1 MSIIK
6 DLPPNFKSKEVVD
19 IIKNKYGYDS
29 NVKPLVSDIGQNFL
43 VSIQDNRQFIFK
55 IANPSEKYPVL
66 EAQNQVMEIL
76 LNAKSDYQFPMIIPD
91 LQNQNIIKIK
101 SSENI
106 EFNARMLTFLPGQ
119 FLAESKKHSPKMLKS
134 LGRMLGKMDL
144 ALKDFEHPALDRY
157 WHWDLK
163 NVTDLQKYLSYIK
176 DARIRNLADYWLLQF
191 EAQVLSMIPDL
202 RISVIHHDANDHN
215 ILVNNDSEIYG
226 LIDFG
231 DMVNS
236 CTIFELGVALAYVM
250 LNQKSP
256 LESTIPVVQGYHEVF
271 PLTEKE
277 IDILF
282 YCAMA
287 RLTSSIIIAAYQNHL
302 RPDNEYLSITASPA
316 QKILIKMQS
325 ANPLLFS
332 QKYKKICQINQSK
345 SSGFVSKKILK
356 VREKHLGKSL
366 SVSYNKPIKIVRGA
380 AQYLFDEN
388 GKTYLDCVNNVTHV
402 GHCHPKIVRAANSQ
416 MSSLNT
422 NTRYLHDNIANYAQR
437 LSDLMPDP
445 LNVCFFVNSGSEA
458 NELALRLAR
467 TYTNQKDCIVL
478 DHAYHGNTTAVVEIS
493 PYKFDGPGG
502 KGPEPFIHKVPLPD
516 TYRGSIKSDEINAG
530 KKYADFLIEPI
541 NKIKE
546 NNKKPAALIFESLPG
561 VAGQIV
567 FPDNYL
573 KHAFEYARKAGAVC
587 IADEVQIGFGR
598 IGSHFWGFQTQNVVP
613 EIVTLGK
620 PIGNGHPLAAVIT
633 TKEIADAFA
642 NGMEYFN
649 TFGGNPVSC
658 AIGMAVLDVI
668 QEEELQQ
675 HALETGIYFLNQ
687 LEKLK
692 SKHKLIGD
700 VRGMGLFIGVE
711 LVTNHDT
718 LRPAVK
724 ESAFIAEEM
733 KNKGILISIDG
744 PLNNVIKIKP
754 PLVFNKENV
763 DHVAINLDKILS
775 GMN

>member
-1 MSIIK
+1 MSIINN
-6 DLPPNFKSKEVVD
+6 LPPQFSEIKIKE
-19 IIKNKYGYDS
+19 ILKNKYGLI
-29 NVKPLVSDIGQNFL
+29 VKVKQLVSDIGQNFL
-43 VSIQDNRQFIFK
+43 VSTEDQQKFIFK

-66 EAQNQVMEIL
+66 EAQNQVMNL
-76 LNAKSDYQFPMIIPD
+76 LHNAKSDFQFSSAVTD
-91 LQNQNIIKIK
+91 LNNQNIVKIR
-101 SSENI
+101 SSEKK
-106 EFNARMLTFLPGQ
+106 EFNARLLTYLPGH
-119 FLAESKKHSPKMLKS
+119 FLAEEQKPAADTLRS
-134 LGRMLGKMDL
+134 LGRMLGQMDL
-144 ALKDFEHPALDRY
+144 VLKDFEHPAFDRY

-163 NVTDLQKYLSYIK
+163 NAPDLKKYLQYIS

-191 EAQVLSMIPDL
+191 ETQVLPLIPDL
-202 RISVIHHDANDHN
+202 RKSVIHHDANDYN
-215 ILVNNDSEIYG
+215 ILINDDGKLSG

-256 LESTIPVVQGYHEVF
+256 IDATIPVVQGYNEIF
-271 PLTEKE
+271 PLTEQE

-282 YCAMA
+282 YCAVA
-287 RLTSSIIIAAYQNHL
+287 RLTSSVIVAAYQNHL

-316 QKILIKMQS
+316 QKVLIKMQS
-325 ANPLLFS
+325 VNPMLFS
-332 QKYKKICQINQSK
+332 QKYKTICHVNQSK
-345 SSGFVSKKILK
+345 SPGLVSKNILK

-366 SVSYNKPIKIVRGA
+366 SVSYKNPIKIVRGA

-388 GKTYLDCVNNVTHV
+388 GNTYLDCVNNVTHV

-502 KGPEPFIHKVPLPD
+502 KGPEPFIHKIPLPD
-516 TYRGSIKSDEINAG
+516 TYRGPIKSDEKNTG
-530 KKYADFLIEPI
+530 KRYAEYIPKVID
-541 NKIKE
+541 KIKSD
-546 NNKKPAALIFESLPG
+546 NKKPAAFIFESLPG

-567 FPDNYL
+567 FPDDYL
-573 KHAFEYARKAGAVC
+573 KHAFNYARGAGAIC

-598 IGSHFWGFQTQNVVP
+598 VGSDFWGFQTQNVIP
-613 EIVTLGK
+613 DIVTLGK

-668 QEEELQQ
+668 QEEELQK
-675 HALETGIYFLNQ
+675 HALETGIYFLNL
-687 LEKLK
+687 LEELK

-700 VRGMGLFIGVE
+700 VRGMGLFLGIE
-711 LVTNHDT
+711 LVTNPET
-718 LRPAVK
+718 LEPAVK
-724 ESAFIAEEM
+724 ESSFIAEEM
-733 KNKGILISIDG
+733 KNNGILISIDG
-744 PLNNVIKIKP
+744 PLHNVIKIKP
-754 PLVFNKENV
+754 PLVFNKENA
-763 DHVAINLDKILS
+763 DQVAKNLDKILTE
-775 GMN
+775 MK